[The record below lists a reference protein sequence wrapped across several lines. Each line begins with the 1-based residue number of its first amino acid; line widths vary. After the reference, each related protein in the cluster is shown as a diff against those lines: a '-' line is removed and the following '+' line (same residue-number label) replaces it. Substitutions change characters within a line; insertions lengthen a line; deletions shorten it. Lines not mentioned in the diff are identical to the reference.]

1 MALDRNVRRRL
12 FRTVPLLL
20 LFACS
25 FALFTGADDGQL
37 FFRINKGIDLFG
49 KVYREIALQH
59 VDDTDPERLMHAG
72 IDGMLEGLDPYTV
85 FLDDRESDEID
96 LVTTGRYGGI
106 GVSIGVRDGAVVIV
120 NLMEGFSASR
130 QGLAIGDRL
139 IEVEGSA
146 VSTLSPEDIRR
157 LVRGA
162 PGTEVRLKI
171 QREGEAAPL
180 DFVLVRED
188 IRVRNI
194 SFSGLMDSGIGYI
207 RLDRFSRTAGEDVRV
222 ALKEFKA
229 AGALRGVILDLRDN
243 PGGLLDMAVE
253 VVSAFVPESSVV
265 VSTKGRRPETERRY
279 VSVQQPLTP
288 DLPLAVLVNN
298 NSASAS
304 EIVAGAVQDL
314 DRGIVVGTR
323 TFGKGLVQTVSRLTE
338 TASLKITTARYY
350 TPSGRCIQMLDY
362 THRGKDGNAQPV
374 PDSLRKTFSTRNGR
388 TVTEAGGILP
398 DSVVTA
404 PDAGP
409 LVGAL
414 VRKAM
419 FFKYAGGLGA
429 RGRLDSATQVTDRTL
444 ADFERFLDS
453 TGFLYE
459 EDAEEALQ
467 ELRTLA
473 QESRYERGFF
483 NGLDELERLTQ
494 AEKRRSMERYRE
506 EVRMA
511 LRQEFA
517 LRTRGE
523 QGRIQAS
530 FDGDRQLA
538 VAVALLKDTASYRR
552 RLSP

>member
-1 MALDRNVRRRL
+1 MTLDRRNRRRVL
-12 FRTVPLLL
+12 QTVSLLL
-20 LFACS
+20 LLAC
-25 FALFTGADDGQL
+25 ALVLFTGTDDGEL
-37 FFRINKGIDLFG
+37 FFRINKSIDLFG

-106 GVSIGVRDGAVVIV
+106 GISIGVRDGAIVIV

-146 VSTLSPEDIRR
+146 VSTLNPEEIRR

-194 SFSGLMDSGIGYI
+194 SYSGPVESGIGYI

-222 ALKEFKA
+222 ALKELKST
-229 AGALRGVILDLRDN
+229 GPLRGVILDLRDN

-253 VVSAFVPESSVV
+253 VVSAFVPESSLV

-279 VSVQQPLTP
+279 LSVQQPLTP
-288 DLPLAVLVNN
+288 DLPLAVLVNG

-314 DRGIVVGTR
+314 DRGVVVGTR

-362 THRGKDGNAQPV
+362 AHREKDGSARAV
-374 PDSLRKTFSTRNGR
+374 PDSLRKTFSTRGGR

-398 DSVVTA
+398 DSVIAA

-419 FFKYAGGLGA
+419 FFKYTGA
-429 RGRLDSATQVTDRTL
+429 LAAHGRLDSTTQVTDRTI
-444 ADFERFLDS
+444 ADFDRFLDS
-453 TGFLYE
+453 TGFRYE
-459 EDAEEALQ
+459 EDTEEALRQ
-467 ELRTLA
+467 LRMLA
-473 QESRYERGFF
+473 QEGRYERGFF

-506 EVRMA
+506 EVRMG
-511 LRQEFA
+511 LRQEFG
-517 LRTRGE
+517 LRTRGDR
-523 QGRIQAS
+523 GRIRAS

-538 VAVALLKDTASYRR
+538 AAVALLKNTALYRR